1 MVRYHNFDIVFA
13 EIPCETTL
21 AINITNCPNRCRGC
35 HSPHLQADMGR
46 VLDEAELC
54 GILARYGRSVTCVC
68 FMGGDA
74 APHEIAALADVVR
87 LKFPML
93 HTGWYSGRARLPE
106 GVRPQSFDYIKL
118 GGWVEELG
126 PLTSPTTNQRLY
138 RVGADGAMQDIT
150 ELFRRRP

>member
-21 AINITNCPNRCRGC
+21 AINI
-35 HSPHLQADMGR
+35 PHLQADMGR

-87 LKFPML
+87 QKFPVL

-106 GVRPQSFDYIKL
+106 GLRPQSFDYIKL
-118 GGWVEELG
+118 GGWVEEL
-126 PLTSPTTNQRLY
+126 
-138 RVGADGAMQDIT
+138 V
-150 ELFRRRP
+150 RRRP

>member
-1 MVRYHNFDIVFA
+1 MRREGVDPEVFMLVKNQMYGELLGDVEAVDDAA
-13 EIPCETTL
+13 EEAAAACLKGRTL
-21 AINITNCPNRCRGC
+21 A
-35 HSPHLQADMGR
+35 D
-46 VLDEAELC
+46 
-54 GILARYGRSVTCVC
+54 
-68 FMGGDA
+68 
-74 APHEIAALADVVR
+74 EIAALADVVR
-87 LKFPML
+87 RKFPML

-106 GVRPQSFDYIKL
+106 GLRPQSFDYIKL